1 MEIVVFEFKE
11 LCHLP
16 SMHGAIDGTHGY
28 WVLNVFGDRPIKV
41 AHCKQKKK
49 TLKTFVF

>member
-1 MEIVVFEFKE
+1 MV
-11 LCHLP
+11 L
-16 SMHGAIDGTHGY
+16 MD

-49 TLKTFVF
+49 TLKTFVFWNAWQPIKLIKYKS